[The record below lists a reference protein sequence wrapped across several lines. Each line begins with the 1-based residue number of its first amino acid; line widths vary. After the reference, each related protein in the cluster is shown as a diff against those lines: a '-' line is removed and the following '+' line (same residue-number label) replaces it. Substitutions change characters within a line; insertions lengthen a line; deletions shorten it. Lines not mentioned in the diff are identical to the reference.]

1 MAAAQQ
7 IKDWDPDELQR
18 PGSLTAVAA
27 LYVRDLQ
34 VRHFAAA
41 SVSNARKRLL
51 PAVAWL
57 AERDVCDIAHVTR
70 PMLARYQ
77 RHLFYYRKPSG
88 DPLAVSTQTHY
99 LQVLRSFFS
108 WAVKHHHVPA
118 NPAADLEYPRPMQRL
133 PDVLSADEVRA
144 VFAQPDLRTPC
155 GQRDRC
161 ILEVLYATGLRRMEI
176 CNLRID
182 DIDWSGGVLRVNQG
196 KGQRDRLVPLGGRA
210 TQWLRHYI
218 DHIRD
223 DLLADVNERL
233 LFVSKSGGRYVR
245 NTLGDMVRRCVRAAG
260 ITKKG
265 ACHLF
270 RHAMA
275 THLLDNGADVRYIQ
289 EMLGH
294 ASLETTAQYT
304 HVSIERLKAVHSAC
318 HPLERATAAM
328 PLPDDETPATGV

>member
-57 AERDVCDIAHVTR
+57 AERDVCDIAAVTR

-108 WAVKHHHVPA
+108 WAVKHHHIHA
-118 NPAADLEYPRPMQRL
+118 NPAADLDYPRPIKAL
-133 PDVLSADEVRA
+133 PESLTPEEVQA
-144 VFAQPDLRTPC
+144 VFAQPDLRTPF

-161 ILEVLYATGLRRMEI
+161 MLEILYATGLRRSEM
-176 CNLRID
+176 CHLRID
-182 DIDWSGGVLRVNQG
+182 DIDCSGAVLRVRRG
-196 KGQRDRLVPLGGRA
+196 KGNKDRLVPLGGRA
-210 TQWLRHYI
+210 LGLVRHYV

-223 DLLADVNERL
+223 TLLADPNERG
-233 LFVSKSGGRYVR
+233 LFIAKSG
-245 NTLGDMVRRCVRAAG
+245 TPLQSCDFGDMVRHHLRAAG

-328 PLPDDETPATGV
+328 PLPDDETPADGA